1 MLQPIKVLWQ
11 CIKNEN
17 FNQILII
24 GKKNPHFSLGPLV
37 SSDDKSKIYFY
48 LVYFYFDFLFISFW
62 FYLMF
67 FSTQKQINK
76 QINK

>member
-1 MLQPIKVLWQ
+1 MIQPIKVLWQ

-24 GKKNPHFSLGPLV
+24 GKKNTHFSLGPLV

-48 LVYFYFDFLFISFW
+48 LVYFNFDFLFISFLIL
-62 FYLMF
+62 FYVLF
-67 FSTQKQINK
+67 NSKANK
-76 QINK
+76 QITK